1 MRHRLTATAVALL
14 GAAAFSLPAATAT
27 AAATVTAAA
36 PAAPAATAA
45 TQPTLPS
52 LFAHQI
58 AAIHRAPHATPVL
71 LPRSMP
77 LDAARMFA
85 TGGAQRTGYD
95 LEIGAVRHC
104 GGANACF
111 VAGFTAARGGKV
123 FGRRVTVK
131 GATRAGFV
139 HLSCGASC
147 SPPQIDFVWHG
158 VLYTIQ
164 ANLKTKQTD
173 RAALVAAAQSAITAG
188 PR

>member
-1 MRHRLTATAVALL
+1 MRLRLTGTAAALL
-14 GAAAFSLPAATAT
+14 GAAALTLPVAAAATAT
-27 AAATVTAAA
+27 TT
-36 PAAPAATAA
+36 A

-52 LFAHQI
+52 LFARQI

-77 LDAARMFA
+77 LDATRRFA
-85 TGGAQRTGYD
+85 GGGPQRSGYD

-104 GGANACF
+104 GGADACF
-111 VAGFTAARGGKV
+111 VAGFTAAKGGKV
-123 FGRRVTVK
+123 FGTRVTVK

-139 HLSCGASC
+139 ALSCGASC
-147 SPPQIDFVWHG
+147 SPPQIDFLWHG
-158 VLYTIQ
+158 VLYTFQ

-173 RAALVAAAQSAITAG
+173 RAALVAAAQSAISAG

>member
-1 MRHRLTATAVALL
+1 MRRLTVFATSLLIAGVLALPVAS
-14 GAAAFSLPAATAT
+14 AAA
-27 AAATVTAAA
+27 
-36 PAAPAATAA
+36 
-45 TQPTLPS
+45 QPTLPS

-58 AAIHRAPHATPVL
+58 AAVNRAPHAPPVL

-77 LDAARMFA
+77 LDATRMVP
-85 TGGAQRTGYD
+85 TGGAQRSGYD
-95 LEIGAVRHC
+95 LEIGAVKHC

-111 VAGFTAARGGKV
+111 VAGFTAVKGGKI

-131 GATRAGFV
+131 GASRAGFTP
-139 HLSCGASC
+139 LSCGASC
-147 SPPQIDFVWHG
+147 SPPQLDFVWHS

-173 RAALVAAAQSAITAG
+173 RVALIAAAASAISAG

>member
-1 MRHRLTATAVALL
+1 MRLVRRHRLI
-14 GAAAFSLPAATAT
+14 AAAAGLLVAGALVVS
-27 AAATVTAAA
+27 AAA
-36 PAAPAATAA
+36 AA

-58 AAIHRAPHATPVL
+58 AAINRAPHAPPVL

-77 LDAARMFA
+77 LDAKRMFA
-85 TGGAQRTGYD
+85 TGGTQRRGYD
-95 LEIGAVRHC
+95 LEIGAVAHC

-111 VAGFTAARGGKV
+111 VAGFTAATGGKV
-123 FGRRVTVK
+123 FGTRVTVK
-131 GATRAGFV
+131 GASRAGFLP
-139 HLSCGASC
+139 LSCGASC
-147 SPPQIDFVWHG
+147 SPPQIDFLWHG

-173 RAALVAAAQSAITAG
+173 RATLIAAAQSAISAG

>member
-1 MRHRLTATAVALL
+1 MSTMRRLTGTAVALL
-14 GAAAFSLPAATAT
+14 AAALLVV
-27 AAATVTAAA
+27 AAAAS
-36 PAAPAATAA
+36 AA

-58 AAIHRAPHATPVL
+58 TAINRASQAPPVL

-77 LDAARMFA
+77 LDATHRFA
-85 TGGAQRTGYD
+85 SGGAHHSGYD

-104 GGANACF
+104 GGATACF
-111 VAGFTAARGGKV
+111 VADFSAATGGKV
-123 FGRRVTVK
+123 FGKRVTVT

-139 HLSCGASC
+139 GLSCGASC
-147 SPPQIDFVWHG
+147 SPPQIDFLWHG

-164 ANLKTKQTD
+164 ANLKTKQSD
-173 RAALVAAAQSAITAG
+173 RAALVAAAQSAISAG

>member
-1 MRHRLTATAVALL
+1 MRHRLTAIATALL
-14 GAAAFSLPAATAT
+14 VAGIVTLPVAD
-27 AAATVTAAA
+27 
-36 PAAPAATAA
+36 AA
-45 TQPTLPS
+45 TQPSLPS

-58 AAIHRAPHATPVL
+58 TAINRASHAPPVL

-77 LDAARMFA
+77 LDVKRMFA
-85 TGGAQRTGYD
+85 TGGAQRSGYD

-104 GGANACF
+104 GGADACF
-111 VAGFTAARGGKV
+111 VAGFTAVTGGKL
-123 FGRRVTVK
+123 FGKRVTVK
-131 GATRAGFV
+131 GASRAAFLP
-139 HLSCGASC
+139 LSCGASC

-173 RAALVAAAQSAITAG
+173 RAALIAAAQSAISAG

>member
-1 MRHRLTATAVALL
+1 MRHRLTAIATALL
-14 GAAAFSLPAATAT
+14 VAGIVTLPVAEAATP
-27 AAATVTAAA
+27 VS
-36 PAAPAATAA
+36 
-45 TQPTLPS
+45 LPS

-58 AAIHRAPHATPVL
+58 TAINRASHAPPVL

-77 LDAARMFA
+77 LDAKRMFA
-85 TGGAQRTGYD
+85 TGGSQRSGYD

-104 GGANACF
+104 GGADACF
-111 VAGFTAARGGKV
+111 VAGFTAVTGGKL
-123 FGRRVTVK
+123 FGKRVTVK
-131 GATRAGFV
+131 GASRAAFLP
-139 HLSCGASC
+139 LSCGASC

-173 RAALVAAAQSAITAG
+173 RAALIAAAQSAISAG

>member
-1 MRHRLTATAVALL
+1 MRRRLSVSTATLLVASAVILP
-14 GAAAFSLPAATAT
+14 AAKATPNASLPA
-27 AAATVTAAA
+27 
-36 PAAPAATAA
+36 
-45 TQPTLPS
+45 

-58 AAIHRAPHATPVL
+58 SAIKRSGHATPVL

-77 LDAARMFA
+77 LDAKHQFA
-85 TGGAQRTGYD
+85 SGGAEQHGYD

-111 VAGFTAARGGKV
+111 VAGFTAARGAKV

-131 GATRAGFV
+131 GASGAGILP
-139 HLSCGASC
+139 LSCGASC
-147 SPPQIDFVWHG
+147 SPPQVDFVWHG

-164 ANLKTKQTD
+164 ANLQTKQTD
-173 RAALVAAAQSAITAG
+173 RAALIAAAQSAISAG